1 MRVLVISPE
10 RTLEEYLKGE
20 LASSEFEVVGTRPG
34 WGFVETARRE
44 RVPIAIVDRAD
55 ERREAASLELALL
68 RDARPDVRV
77 IVLSAT
83 PSPEDARLVEQ
94 GVFFY
99 LSASP
104 PVRLPDVIRAAAR
117 SIRDETEARTRQG
130 ELR

>member
-1 MRVLVISPE
+1 MRVLVISPDC
-10 RTLEEYLKGE
+10 TLEEYLKRE
-20 LASSEFEVVGTRPG
+20 LASSEYEIVGTRPG
-34 WGFVETARRE
+34 WGVVETGRRE
-44 RVPIAIVDRAD
+44 RAPIAVIDRAD

-77 IVLSAT
+77 IVLSAE
-83 PSPEDARLVEQ
+83 PSTEDARLVEQ

-117 SIRDETEARTRQG
+117 SIREETETRTRQG

>member
-1 MRVLVISPE
+1 MRVLVISPDSA
-10 RTLEEYLKGE
+10 LEEYLKRA
-20 LASSEFEVVGTRPG
+20 LTPAEFEVVGTRPG
-34 WGFVETARRE
+34 WAVVELSRRE
-44 RVPIAIVDRAD
+44 RAAIAVIDQAD
-55 ERREAASLELALL
+55 ARREAASLELALL
-68 RDARPDVRV
+68 RDARPDARV
-77 IVLSAT
+77 IVLSAV

-117 SIRDETEARTRQG
+117 SIREETETRTRQG